1 MTSNLKARL
10 LFIKPHV
17 PYKISK
23 RTWLN
28 IYNRSGD
35 RCLYKAKRRKKVY
48 LKAVMSQ
55 PVDAFNVGENEL
67 SIGYQIELGVKK

>member
-1 MTSNLKARL
+1 MTSNLKASL
-10 LFIKPHV
+10 LFIKPYV

-55 PVDAFNVGENEL
+55 PVDAFNIGENEL
-67 SIGYQIELGVKK
+67 SIGYQIELGAKK

>member
-28 IYNRSGD
+28 IYNRSSD
-35 RCLYKAKRRKKVY
+35 RCLYKAKRRKKTY
-48 LKAVMSQ
+48 SHNTQ
-55 PVDAFNVGENEL
+55 SN
-67 SIGYQIELGVKK
+67 

>member
-10 LFIKPHV
+10 LFTKPHV

-48 LKAVMSQ
+48 SYTT
-55 PVDAFNVGENEL
+55 
-67 SIGYQIELGVKK
+67 SIK

>member
-10 LFIKPHV
+10 LFIKPHVPHV

-48 LKAVMSQ
+48 SYTA
-55 PVDAFNVGENEL
+55 
-67 SIGYQIELGVKK
+67 SIK